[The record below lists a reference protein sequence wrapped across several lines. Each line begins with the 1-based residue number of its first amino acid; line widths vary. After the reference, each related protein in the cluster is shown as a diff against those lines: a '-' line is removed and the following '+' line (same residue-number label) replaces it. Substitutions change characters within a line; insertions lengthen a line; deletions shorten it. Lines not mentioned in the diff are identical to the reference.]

1 MLGEFNDKYNPE
13 RKEYDMEQHKIK
25 KELAERDIEN
35 ARTMA
40 EAEFLE
46 TANVTY
52 PKYQFDEKMQ
62 IDREVNPPPKLLFLG
77 LGWDEDKETGRK
89 HYRRFYTK
97 DLEKVDTV
105 LQKES
110 PFNQYDLKRGQ
121 SRGASKSIWQSLT
134 GNVKEDESGQT
145 STE

>member
-1 MLGEFNDKYNPE
+1 
-13 RKEYDMEQHKIK
+13 MEQEKI
-25 KELAERDIEN
+25 EREKADRDTET
-35 ARTMA
+35 ARTKA

-62 IDREVNPPPKLLFLG
+62 IDREVNPPPKQLFLG

-97 DLEKVDTV
+97 DLEKVETV

>member
-25 KELAERDIEN
+25 QELAERDIET

-40 EAEFLE
+40 EAEFLD

-52 PKYQFDEKMQ
+52 PQYQFDEKMQ
-62 IDREVNPPPKLLFLG
+62 IYREVNPPPKQLFLS
-77 LGWDEDKETGRK
+77 LGWDEDKETRRK
-89 HYRRFYTK
+89 HYRRYYIN

-105 LQKES
+105 LK
-110 PFNQYDLKRGQ
+110 N
-121 SRGASKSIWQSLT
+121 
-134 GNVKEDESGQT
+134 
-145 STE
+145 